1 MRKMNV
7 LGKFSQVT
15 RENSPR
21 DHLLIYLLH
30 TITPCGAL
38 YEIYNSTDGGP
49 SFKILMDLL
58 ISGCWHR
65 GTRWPF
71 TQWPFRHPA
80 ESFRDFSE
88 EGVEISP
95 RRVLHNLRG
104 SVKFALLTCW
114 QILLQNQPI
123 LVTINARFR
132 NSRRKLV
139 KVEIYSTSKFPN
151 GFNLWFNRTQD
162 NAPHT
167 LNQHIPQL

>member
-1 MRKMNV
+1 MY
-7 LGKFSQVT
+7 
-15 RENSPR
+15 EC
-21 DHLLIYLLH
+21 
-30 TITPCGAL
+30 PCWCFQCL
-38 YEIYNSTDGGP
+38 GP
-49 SFKILMDLL
+49 SFHPIVVLLSCNMRKILTRELMDLL

-95 RRVLHNLRG
+95 RRMLHNLRG